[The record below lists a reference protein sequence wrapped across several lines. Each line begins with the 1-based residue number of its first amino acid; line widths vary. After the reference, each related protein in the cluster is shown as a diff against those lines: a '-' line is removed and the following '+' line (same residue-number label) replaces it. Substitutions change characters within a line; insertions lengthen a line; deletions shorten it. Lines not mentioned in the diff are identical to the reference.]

1 MTITMLC
8 VIIFG
13 ALVSS
18 IEGTSEHTAGVEKPS
33 ATSSDHAV
41 ASKFLKAADQTLQEL
56 GDAVERARWHYH
68 TNMTKENAETLNR
81 AKSVAS
87 EKSDV
92 IATAARRYSCD
103 SIENDQMVRALARI
117 SKVGLSNLC
126 LEDYNQAKDYLKNM
140 TKMLHEST
148 VTLDGKSKL
157 RLQPDLKRLM
167 ANSKNYSKLA
177 QAWDAWHSTL
187 GSKVKPLYIGFLPLA
202 KKAAM
207 ADGFEHMSQEWFDR
221 FGDHKFG
228 EKVIDAWT
236 EVYPLYVKL
245 HAFVRKLL
253 RGKYGSFMPTDGTI
267 PAHLLGEMVGKD
279 WTNVL
284 KKVGFD
290 EGSNST
296 NAATSTDSASSSSNG
311 NIHHVPRPGGALIY
325 HNGKHVGQSWRIPS
339 SQDLTDN
346 EFSEK
351 ELNSTWSFA
360 AKFMHSLGLKP
371 LPPSFWHNSRFTES
385 DKGSAHCTPKLY
397 TIRDDYRLTGC
408 SAMTKDLFSVAKVL
422 ADVYY
427 KRMYSQQPKVFQ
439 DGPSPGFRDGVTGFI
454 GLATSAPKQLQNLG
468 ILPKNYVDRWRGGI
482 FAGVIPL
489 DEMNTRFWKYRT
501 LYQGISPPVKRGS
514 KDFDAGVDP
523 NVLAHVP
530 YLGKFVSIIL
540 TFQMFEYMCEL
551 DTQNREQDLID
562 CQLHG
567 KKKIGDILKKS
578 LKLGASKPWQDVL
591 QILAGTSQLSGKAVR
606 KYFRPL
612 ENWLNRQIAGETVG
626 WKPQPVQNYIK

>member
-207 ADGFEHMSQEWFDR
+207 ADG
-221 FGDHKFG
+221 
-228 EKVIDAWT
+228 
-236 EVYPLYVKL
+236 
-245 HAFVRKLL
+245 
-253 RGKYGSFMPTDGTI
+253 
-267 PAHLLGEMVGKD
+267 EMVGKD

-468 ILPKNYVDRWRGGI
+468 ILPKNYDQIRHLLRMALHVLPLLSHAFLVDRWRGGI